1 MNKEKAIKIL
11 QDCIDYMK
19 SCTDE
24 EFEDYHI
31 FCFSMN
37 MANDSSLDRL
47 DFDHKVYLATKDNL
61 C

>member
-24 EFEDYHI
+24 EYEEYEKYVIGDDEV
-31 FCFSMN
+31 MN
-37 MANDSSLDRL
+37 EL
-47 DFDHKVYLATKDNL
+47 DFDHKIYLATKDGL